1 MSAPGSVKVYDREIR
16 GVPLWMVR
24 EYLEQLGG
32 QSKVDGWL
40 KGPGWKAR
48 LTPLDDYRIGSLCV
62 GQVRLELQGDAKA
75 VAEVRDA
82 LEKRLLR
89 AGG

>member
-1 MSAPGSVKVYDREIR
+1 MSAPDSMVVYEREIR
-16 GVPLWMVR
+16 GVPMWVVR
-24 EYLEQLGG
+24 EYRKQLGG
-32 QSKVDGWL
+32 QSKADGWL
-40 KGPGWKAR
+40 QGVGWKAR
-48 LTPLDDYRIGSLCV
+48 LTPLDDYQIGSLRV

>member
-1 MSAPGSVKVYDREIR
+1 MSARSSVEISDREIR
-16 GVPLWMVR
+16 GVPMWVVR

-32 QSKVDGWL
+32 QSKADGWL
-40 KGPGWKAR
+40 QGPGWKAR

-62 GQVRLELQGDAKA
+62 GQVRLELQGVAKA
-75 VAEVRDA
+75 VAEVREA
-82 LEKRLLR
+82 LEKRLLW

>member
-1 MSAPGSVKVYDREIR
+1 MSARDSMAVYEREIR
-16 GVPLWMVR
+16 GVPMWVVR

-32 QSKVDGWL
+32 QSKADGWL
-40 KGPGWKAR
+40 QGPGWKAR
-48 LTPLDDYRIGSLCV
+48 LTPMEDYQIGSLHV
-62 GQVRLELQGDAKA
+62 GQTQLELQGDAKA

-82 LEKRLLR
+82 LEKKLLR

>member
-1 MSAPGSVKVYDREIR
+1 MSAPGSVEVYEREIR
-16 GVPLWMVR
+16 GVPLWVVR

-32 QSKVDGWL
+32 QSKADGWL
-40 KGPGWKAR
+40 QGPGWKAR
-48 LTPLDDYRIGSLCV
+48 LTPMEDYQIGSLRV
-62 GQVRLELQGDAKA
+62 GQVRLELHGDAGA

>member
-1 MSAPGSVKVYDREIR
+1 MSARSSVEISEREIR
-16 GVPLWMVR
+16 GVPLWVVR

-32 QSKVDGWL
+32 QSKANGWL
-40 KGPGWKAR
+40 QGLGWKAC

-62 GQVRLELQGDAKA
+62 GQVRLELRGEAGA
-75 VAEVRDA
+75 IAALRDA

>member
-1 MSAPGSVKVYDREIR
+1 MSARDSMAVCEREIR
-16 GVPLWMVR
+16 GVPIWVVR

-40 KGPGWKAR
+40 QGPGWKAR
-48 LTPLDDYRIGSLCV
+48 LTPMEDYQIGSLHV
-62 GQVRLELQGDAKA
+62 SQTRLKLQGDAKA
-75 VAEVRDA
+75 VAEVRDT

>member
-1 MSAPGSVKVYDREIR
+1 MSAPGSAEVYDKEIR
-16 GVPLWMVR
+16 GVPMWVVR

-32 QSKVDGWL
+32 QCKADGWMQ
-40 KGPGWKAR
+40 GPGWKAR
-48 LTPLDDYRIGSLCV
+48 LTPVEDYQIGSICV
-62 GQVRLELQGDAKA
+62 GQVRLELRGDVGA